1 MSDALTRLSDTCL
14 RDLAVGLRS
23 RRIASPFAPLQV
35 SRVVGGE
42 LGRAVASELR
52 QLEESGFAPDQIAT
66 TLELLIRDRQASRQ
80 ARSPI
85 ELVTSGPEAPGIT
98 NRDTSVVVR
107 EMFAHA
113 TTSVQVVGYAVYQ
126 GQQVFETLARRM
138 EELPDLDVR
147 FFLNIARPDG
157 DSTAGQIL
165 VSRFAQ
171 RFKATQWPSGYRLPK
186 VYYDPRSVA
195 DDGRVRSSLHA
206 KCIVVDSEQVF
217 VSSANFT
224 QAAQQRNI
232 EVGLSIRSP
241 WLASRLIQHFRKLHE
256 HGLAARAF

>member
-1 MSDALTRLSDTCL
+1 
-14 RDLAVGLRS
+14 
-23 RRIASPFAPLQV
+23 
-35 SRVVGGE
+35 
-42 LGRAVASELR
+42 
-52 QLEESGFAPDQIAT
+52 
-66 TLELLIRDRQASRQ
+66 
-80 ARSPI
+80 
-85 ELVTSGPEAPGIT
+85 
-98 NRDTSVVVR
+98 
-107 EMFAHA
+107 MFAHA
-113 TTSVQVVGYAVYQ
+113 TTSSHFVGYAVYQ

-157 DSTAGQIL
+157 GSPAGQIL

-186 VYYDPRSVA
+186 VYYDPRRVA
-195 DDGRVRSSLHA
+195 DEGRVRSSLHA

-241 WLASRLIQHFRKLHE
+241 WLASRLIHHFRKLHE
-256 HGLAARAF
+256 HGLVARAF

>member
-1 MSDALTRLSDTCL
+1 MIDVLTRLSERSL
-14 RDLAVGLRS
+14 RDLAASIRS
-23 RRIASPFAPLQV
+23 GRILSPFVPLQV
-35 SRVVGGE
+35 SRVIDGE
-42 LGRAVASELR
+42 LGRAVADELCR
-52 QLEESGFAPDQIAT
+52 LAESGFASEQIAT
-66 TLELLIRDRQASRQ
+66 MLELLIKDRQT
-80 ARSPI
+80 ARPVELPI
-85 ELVTSGPEAPGIT
+85 ELVTSGPEAPGIS
-98 NRDTSVVVR
+98 NRDTAVVVR

-113 TTSVQVVGYAVYQ
+113 KTSVQVVGYSVYQ

-138 EELPDLDVR
+138 EELPELDVR

-157 DSTAGQIL
+157 DTTAGQIL

-171 RFKATQWPSGYRLPK
+171 RFKATQWPSGCRLPE

-195 DDGRVRSSLHA
+195 DGGPVRSSLHA
-206 KCIVVDSEQVF
+206 KCIVVDAEQVF

-241 WLASRLIQHFRKLHE
+241 WLANRLVHHFRKLHE
-256 HGLAARAF
+256 HGLAVRAF